1 MTCYALH
8 TEFLTGSQ
16 LSIRIG
22 NLEALQQ
29 SSLQTLPQIRVL
41 QATNANLVDKYNTI
55 KVLTIPAWK
64 RQFVMA
70 LGLNESKNA
79 AQMAEQIDDFTNDL
93 LVRGADLL
101 HKNAVSTAKSSQ
113 RLPIDVKTLEHVQ
126 NMLIKTVNDFSRI
139 QQEGEKDRAVVSK
152 QLESMQER
160 LKLQFT
166 GSGNRAALA
175 AATVEAQ

>member
-1 MTCYALH
+1 MSVRLVICAVLAALPAVASAQVFKCTRGKEVSYQSAPCEPGQSTGKEWPSVDYAPPSAADLQRSRE
-8 TEFLTGSQ
+8 TE
-16 LSIRIG
+16 
-22 NLEALQQ
+22 
-29 SSLQTLPQIRVL
+29 
-41 QATNANLVDKYNTI
+41 QATRRRD
-55 KVLTIPAWK
+55 
-64 RQFVMA
+64 
-70 LGLNESKNA
+70 
-79 AQMAEQIDDFTNDL
+79 AQL
-93 LVRGADLL
+93 RGADLL